1 MTIHIVIPDDYQFAT
16 QKLDFLHSNNNFH
29 CTALH
34 WAISAET
41 RWQMKSCHRLNH

>member
-29 CTALH
+29 CTGR
-34 WAISAET
+34 SQQ
-41 RWQMKSCHRLNH
+41 RPDGR

>member
-34 WAISAET
+34 CTGRSQQ
-41 RWQMKSCHRLNH
+41 RPDGR